1 MSRRRPAL
9 GPSRHRPAVRA
20 AVDTVLT
27 AKATPVLGQLLVL
40 GALLTAAAC
49 SGVGSGSVTAD
60 DPRAEPPTPASP
72 TAPTG
77 PVPLTVAQAGAALVT
92 EADLGA
98 PWTPTQGAATWRDG
112 LLKATANAAS
122 PDCQRLLD
130 ALYADEILGEPSAPA
145 AVVALDDPAD
155 RAQLR
160 YQVAAHRAADVDRT
174 LGWLRT
180 LPRTCGRFTA
190 TTSRGGVQEVQVGE
204 EQLPQVGDARQG
216 LRVTLTG
223 AGGGNAA
230 AAGNAHPAG
239 VDGAAGNGGSAGSGG
254 NAGNGGAVDGN
265 GDAVGNGVL
274 TLDVAAVRLG
284 GDAITVTTGGLGTV
298 PPAATQTAVLLGAQ
312 HVTQAR
318 RQHPA

>member
-9 GPSRHRPAVRA
+9 SVSRRVRAGSPAVHT
-20 AVDTVLT
+20 AVSTALD

-40 GALLTAAAC
+40 AALLTAAAC

-60 DPRAEPPTPASP
+60 DPAGAELPPAASTTAPASSASP
-72 TAPTG
+72 KG
-77 PVPLTVAQAGAALVT
+77 PVQLTATQAGAALVT
-92 EADLGA
+92 DADLGA

-130 ALYADEILGEPSAPA
+130 ALYADEILGESSSPG
-145 AVVALDDPAD
+145 AVVTLDDPAD
-155 RAQLR
+155 QAQLR

-190 TTSRGGVQEVQVGE
+190 TTTRAGVQDVQVSE
-204 EQLPQVGDARQG
+204 EQLPQVGDAREG

-223 AGGGNAA
+223 GGAGNADTGGTAATAVGNADAGGGA
-230 AAGNAHPAG
+230 
-239 VDGAAGNGGSAGSGG
+239 
-254 NAGNGGAVDGN
+254 
-265 GDAVGNGVL
+265 GVL
-274 TLDVAAVRLG
+274 TLDVAAVRV
-284 GDAITVTTGGLGTV
+284 GDAAITLTTGGPGAV
-298 PPAATQTAVLLGAQ
+298 PPAATQTALQLGAQ
-312 HVTQAR
+312 RLTEAR